1 MSKAP
6 TGMRQL
12 DRGFFGA
19 GCPHPGVECLIAQAN
34 KMLMHYGCHLGLG
47 LKMQASLELF
57 MLELGLS
64 HQPFLLDYEKF
75 GTLVTH

>member
-1 MSKAP
+1 MLNVFDNFFSCCANGGIVSSAL

-19 GCPHPGVECLIAQAN
+19 GCPHPGVECLIAQSN
-34 KMLMHYGCHLGLG
+34 KLVMHYGCHSGVG

-57 MLELGLS
+57 MIELGL
-64 HQPFLLDYEKF
+64 
-75 GTLVTH
+75 